1 MARYTSVTMQQ
12 WVLLLAVC
20 TLSGSGVALAGTGL
34 DDIESSGAWAKP
46 AVQHVAQEGVM
57 AGYPNGSF
65 QGNRSAT
72 RYELAASLS
81 RLLRQLGEDIARL
94 EASQG
99 SAAEVQ
105 ALKDSQARLEQEL
118 MAVSGAVQ
126 SQEARLKESVAKLT
140 EHEARIENLE
150 KVQIHGDMTFGT
162 LSDMGASGPGAG
174 RNGIVDA
181 TSTVGR
187 LRLSVD
193 VPVKPN
199 DEDSKLGEG
208 NVHARLVAAFGRYAP
223 IGDHTNSS
231 VDYPFNLYSRI
242 AVDYNAYN
250 EGLATGGTST
260 GAQGSSIMLRP
271 NVYLESTFYKQ
282 RVKSGVPVLT
292 DVPFLSKRGDQ
303 WQATGDFY
311 AGVIRWWDL
320 FDVSPYRG
328 NELVQFQNN
337 AFINIPGIAIN
348 LAQPM
353 VAWQTHQGLGE
364 HMSADLGVALG
375 SLDVGDAMNGLNLTT
390 EARLNYN
397 TALFSQRFKKA
408 GAVYLGQYNIFMGGN
423 RQLTNLPSFRTLTN
437 RSGGVYP
444 NLTDKGTGVGIYAGW
459 NQEWGR
465 GIGTTIGYGW
475 NNDKPS
481 IIAATTMS
489 PGPARVAGGARQSFH
504 AVVNAPVTAFNTKW
518 RPNDVIGVGYGFS
531 DLHEGGIVGL
541 EDGFEHVT
549 EAYYRLQ
556 LSQQLAI
563 VPSVQVV
570 VNRLG
575 VKANG
580 AVTVLGL
587 RLSYSF

>member
-1 MARYTSVTMQQ
+1 MARCGRVT
-12 WVLLLAVC
+12 VEKLAAFLAVY
-20 TLSGSGVALAGTGL
+20 TWVAAGVAVAGTGL
-34 DDIESSGAWAKP
+34 DEIESAGAWAQP
-46 AVQHVAQEGVM
+46 AVQHVKQEGVM
-57 AGYPNGSF
+57 TGYPNGSF
-65 QGNRSAT
+65 QGSRAAT

-81 RLLRQLGEDIARL
+81 KLLRQLNDDIARL

-105 ALKDSQARLEQEL
+105 ALKESQARLEQEL
-118 MAVSGAVQ
+118 MAISGNMQ
-126 SQEARLKESVAKLT
+126 HQEARLNESVTKLT
-140 EHEARIENLE
+140 EHEARIQNLE

-162 LSDMGASGPGAG
+162 LTDMGSSGAGSG

-193 VPVKPN
+193 VPVKPD
-199 DEDSKLGEG
+199 DENSKLGEG

-223 IGDHTNSS
+223 IGDHTNSL
-231 VDYPFNLYSRI
+231 VDYPFNLYSRV

-250 EGLATGGTST
+250 EGLATGGTAT

-292 DVPFLSKRGDQ
+292 DIPFLSKRGEQ

-353 VAWQTHQGLGE
+353 VAWQTHQGLGD
-364 HMSADLGVALG
+364 HLSADLGVALG

-397 TALFSQRFKKA
+397 TALFSKRFKKA
-408 GAVYLGQYNIFMGGN
+408 GALYLGQYNIFMAGN
-423 RQLTNLPSFRTLTN
+423 RQLTNVAPFNTLTN
-437 RSGGVYP
+437 RSGGTYP
-444 NLTDKGTGVGIYAGW
+444 NLTDKGTGVGIYTGW

-504 AVVNAPVTAFNTKW
+504 AVVNVPVTALNSKW
-518 RPNDVIGVGYGFS
+518 RANDVIGVGYGFS

-541 EDGFEHVT
+541 QDGFEHIT